1 MIQRLSQPING
12 DAAPGAAA
20 LARATPGAAARCL
33 TVTTSIIAVLG
44 IVAAVC
50 RMGFGIEH
58 GPIDVISLIDLQ
70 AESSLPAWY
79 SSMLLALAAALLG
92 LIGWNKAARRQ
103 RFVWHWV
110 VLAFIFALLS
120 ADETI
125 QFHERAAWPVERIFK
140 LKGAFLY
147 GWVIPALM
155 FVGAVGIGYV
165 KFLQH
170 LPAATRRRFIL
181 AGAVYVG
188 AALGLEMVEGV
199 WDTSHGKE
207 NGVYL
212 AMVAV
217 EEVFEMV
224 GIVIFIHAL
233 LAYARDQWG
242 AITLQLAPP
251 EHFVQHHFNA
261 RQVTPDR
268 PGSAPP
274 DRAGAAAAARPDPLG
289 V

>member
-1 MIQRLSQPING
+1 MIQRVRQPING

-20 LARATPGAAARCL
+20 LARATPGAAARGL
-33 TVTTSIIAVLG
+33 TVTTSIVAALG
-44 IVAAVC
+44 IVAAIC
-50 RMGFGIEH
+50 RVGFGIEH
-58 GPIDVISLIDLQ
+58 GPINVIALIDLQ
-70 AESSLPAWY
+70 SESSLPAWY
-79 SSMLLALAAALLG
+79 SSMLLATAAALLG
-92 LIGWNKAARRQ
+92 LVGVVKAARRQ
-103 RFVWHWV
+103 RFAWHWV

-125 QFHERAAWPVERIFK
+125 QFHERAAWPVERILK
-140 LKGAFLY
+140 LKGPFLY
-147 GWVIPALM
+147 GWVIPALV
-155 FVGAVGIGYV
+155 FVGAVGIVYL
-165 KFLQH
+165 KFLLH
-170 LPAATRRRFIL
+170 LPARTRWRFVL

-207 NGVYL
+207 NGVYI
-212 AMVAV
+212 AMVAT
-217 EEVFEMV
+217 EEILEMV

-242 AITLQLAPP
+242 AVTLQLAPVRHVVEP
-251 EHFVQHHFNA
+251 HFDI
-261 RQVTPDR
+261 REITPDR

-274 DRAGAAAAARPDPLG
+274 GRAGAAAAARPDPVG